1 MAPPV
6 VDGMPRSYLSNALEV
21 ELLLNEES
29 KNLSFS
35 KSFMSL
41 SAVVEAD
48 VEVVPSAEGYPDPAN
63 PVDPELP

>member
-1 MAPPV
+1 
-6 VDGMPRSYLSNALEV
+6 MPRSYLSNALEV

-41 SAVVEAD
+41 SAVAEAD
-48 VEVVPSAEGYPDPAN
+48 VEVVPSTEGYPDPAN

>member
-1 MAPPV
+1 
-6 VDGMPRSYLSNALEV
+6 MPRSYLSNALEV

-41 SAVVEAD
+41 SAVAEAD

>member
-1 MAPPV
+1 VVPPV

-21 ELLLNEES
+21 LLLNEES

-41 SAVVEAD
+41 SAVAEAD
-48 VEVVPSAEGYPDPAN
+48 VEVVPSAEGYPDPAS
-63 PVDPELP
+63 PVDPEP

>member
-1 MAPPV
+1 
-6 VDGMPRSYLSNALEV
+6 MPRSYLSNALEV
-21 ELLLNEES
+21 LLLNDES

-41 SAVVEAD
+41 SAVAEAD
-48 VEVVPSAEGYPDPAN
+48 VEVVPSAEGYPDPAS

>member
-1 MAPPV
+1 VAPPV

-21 ELLLNEES
+21 LLLNEES

-41 SAVVEAD
+41 SAVAEAD
-48 VEVVPSAEGYPDPAN
+48 VEVVPSAEGYPDPAS
-63 PVDPELP
+63 PVDPEP

>member
-1 MAPPV
+1 MVPPV

-21 ELLLNEES
+21 LLLNDES

-41 SAVVEAD
+41 SAVAEAD
-48 VEVVPSAEGYPDPAN
+48 VDVVPSAEGYPDPAN

>member
-1 MAPPV
+1 MVPPV

-21 ELLLNEES
+21 LLLNEES

-41 SAVVEAD
+41 SAVAEAD
-48 VEVVPSAEGYPDPAN
+48 VEVVPSAEGYPDPAS
-63 PVDPELP
+63 PVDPEP

>member
-1 MAPPV
+1 MVPPV

-21 ELLLNEES
+21 VLLNEES

-41 SAVVEAD
+41 SAVAEAD
-48 VEVVPSAEGYPDPAN
+48 VEVVPSAEGYPDPAS
-63 PVDPELP
+63 PVDPEP

>member
-1 MAPPV
+1 
-6 VDGMPRSYLSNALEV
+6 MPRSYLSNALEV

>member
-1 MAPPV
+1 
-6 VDGMPRSYLSNALEV
+6 MPRSYLSNALEV

-48 VEVVPSAEGYPDPAN
+48 VEVVPSAEGYPDPAS
-63 PVDPELP
+63 PVDPEP